1 MIGRLSIHLRISVL
15 LAVVL
20 VASSALAVETAN
32 IGILG
37 FRPTT
42 EEQRRWQPLV
52 DYLNAKVPQHQ
63 FQVAV
68 LGYGE
73 LEAAIAARAVDFV
86 LTNPGHYVLMT
97 HRNGMSS
104 PLATLIPIDHG
115 QALTQFGGVI
125 FTRAGHVAI
134 RELADLRG
142 RTIAA
147 TSRGSLGGYQAQ
159 AMSLLKLG
167 VRLPQDARLLETD
180 MPHDNVVAA
189 VLAGR
194 ADAGFV
200 RTGVLEAM
208 AREGKLDMAGVR
220 VLGARSV
227 TNFPFLVS
235 TDLYPEW
242 PFAAMPA
249 VNGDLARQV
258 AAALLALPHD
268 GELARQMRIRGFNIP
283 ADYEPVRTTL
293 EALRLPPFDTT
304 PHFTII
310 DIWQKYRWPAAIGIA
325 LTAVIL
331 ALGSLLAVLNRRLEY
346 KAHEWQGLLSALG
359 DGVYGLDTSGRCT
372 FVNPAALAIL
382 GYDQN
387 EVIGKDA
394 HALFHCRREDGTDYP
409 RHDCPVFRTISDGE
423 VRHTEDCFITKAGAT
438 LPVAITAAPAGTA
451 ARGKGVIVVFRD
463 ISDHRRLETS
473 LREEAA
479 TDSLTGLPNRRYF
492 MAELERHWAR
502 ITRNEEEEAALMM
515 LDLDHFKDVNDTYGH
530 SIGDEVLRH
539 LAVLIRDELRKGDL
553 VGRLGGEEF
562 AVLQVGASRVESQG
576 LAERIRR
583 EVENSVVNTAK
594 GALHYSAS
602 IGVTGLAASDR
613 NALAALMRAD
623 AALYRAKNGG
633 RNRVEW
639 EPPIPASN

>member
-1 MIGRLSIHLRISVL
+1 MCGRLMHHIFFCIV
-15 LAVVL
+15 
-20 VASSALAVETAN
+20 VASGLAGGDALAVETAS

-37 FRPTT
+37 FRPTA
-42 EEQRRWQPLV
+42 EEQHRWQPLV
-52 DYLNAKVPQHQ
+52 DYLNARTPQYR
-63 FQVAV
+63 FRAEV
-68 LGYGE
+68 LGYGD
-73 LEAAIAARAVDFV
+73 LEAAIARRAVDFV

-104 PLATLIPIDHG
+104 PLATLLPIDHG
-115 QALTQFGGVI
+115 QALASFGGVI
-125 FTRAGHVAI
+125 FTRAGKVAI
-134 RELADLRG
+134 RELTDLRG

-159 AMSLLKLG
+159 AMALQNQG
-167 VRLPQDARLLETD
+167 VHLPQDAHLIETD

-189 VLAGR
+189 VLDGR

-208 AREGKLDMAGVR
+208 VHEGRLDLAEIR
-220 VLGARSV
+220 VLGTRS
-227 TNFPFLVS
+227 TAGFPFLLS

-242 PFAAMPA
+242 PFAAMPG

-268 GELARQMRIRGFNIP
+268 GELARQMQISGFSIP
-283 ADYEPVRTTL
+283 ADYQPVRATL
-293 EALRLPPFDTT
+293 EALRLPPFDAA
-304 PHFTII
+304 PHFTLS
-310 DIWQKYRWPAAIGIA
+310 DIWQKYRWPAAIGMA

-331 ALGSLLAVLNRRLEY
+331 AMGTLLAVLNRRLEH
-346 KAHEWQGLLSALG
+346 KAREWQGLLAALG
-359 DGVYGLDTSGRCT
+359 DGVFGIDTGGRCT

-382 GYDQN
+382 GYGQD
-387 EVIGKDA
+387 EVLGQDA
-394 HALFHCRREDGTDYP
+394 HALFHCRREDGTYNP
-409 RHDCPVFRTISDGE
+409 KHDCPVFRTLADGE
-423 VRHTEDCFITKAGAT
+423 VRHVEDCFVTKAGAI
-438 LPVAITAAPAGTA
+438 LPVAITAAPAGAA

-463 ISDHRRLETS
+463 ISDHRRLES
-473 LREEAA
+473 ELREEAA
-479 TDSLTGLPNRRYF
+479 TDPLTGLPNRRYF

-502 ITRNEEEEAALMM
+502 ISRNEEPEAALMM

-530 SIGDEVLRH
+530 AVGDEVLRH
-539 LAVLIRDELRKGDL
+539 LAALVRQQLRKGDL

-562 AVLQVGASRVESQG
+562 AVLQVGASPGESLG
-576 LAERIRR
+576 LAERIRL
-583 EVENSVVNTAK
+583 EVGSSVVGTAG

-602 IGVTGLAASDR
+602 IGVTALTATDRNGLAA
-613 NALAALMRAD
+613 LLRAD

-639 EPPIPASN
+639 EPPAPGAA